1 MLAPVLL
8 AAALVLPPNS
18 AILLKSG
25 HRLEVVG
32 SAREE
37 KGQLLFRVE
46 GGSLY
51 SIPMSEVDVEATVA
65 AAQPPAVVVAAT
77 EASHI
82 KVSDDEK
89 KRLLKELEANH
100 NGKPLPPPPA
110 TATAAPIA
118 APVPAPAPPPDPA
131 QSLRNPEEWAWRT
144 RARAVDESV
153 RQAEENLALLTKRA
167 EQLKSQI
174 SGFLSL
180 GFDPRQFSYQTTQLQ
195 YVQEQIPV
203 AELEVQRAKRAQ
215 TQFRE
220 DARKQ
225 NILPGWL
232 RD

>member
-32 SAREE
+32 GVREE

-51 SIPMSEVDVEATVA
+51 SIPMSEVDVEATIA

-77 EASHI
+77 EASRI
-82 KVSDDEK
+82 KVSDEK
-89 KRLLKELEANH
+89 KKQLLKELEANH

-110 TATAAPIA
+110 TPPPAPAA
-118 APVPAPAPPPDPA
+118 APAPPPEPA

-144 RARAVDESV
+144 RARAVDEAV

-180 GFDPRQFSYQTTQLQ
+180 GFNPRQFSYQTTQLQ